1 MDKIN
6 EHNGAWPLPG
16 IEEPRQEFADFAF
29 ATTSGRLDVYYENL
43 APYGQALP
51 QWEPPLEAYADNPKR
66 ADFPLQLANVRTRFH
81 IHNQFNDALWI
92 QQYFEPTLDANPVDL
107 EARGLATGDTVE
119 VFNDRGG
126 FSVQVHANPAIR
138 SGSVRLC
145 EGATADYLA
154 RGNMQSVTND
164 AQVERGSELPVR
176 ARHPV
181 LRHARRDQE
190 SVGDPA

>member
-1 MDKIN
+1 MPTSRCN
-6 EHNGAWPLPG
+6 WPTSV
-16 IEEPRQEFADFAF
+16 RASTS
-29 ATTSGRLDVYYENL
+29 TTSSTTPCG
-43 APYGQALP
+43 
-51 QWEPPLEAYADNPKR
+51 
-66 ADFPLQLANVRTRFH
+66 
-81 IHNQFNDALWI
+81 I
-92 QQYFEPTLDANPVDL
+92 QQYFEPTLDADPVDL

-164 AQVERGSELPVR
+164 AQVERGSESFLRGPVIPFNDTLVEIKK
-176 ARHPV
+176 A
-181 LRHARRDQE
+181 
-190 SVGDPA
+190 